1 MGRHSDIG
9 TDMQRGVLYAL
20 LAAVLFGASTPFAKV
35 LLTDTPPVLLA
46 GLLYGGS
53 GIGLSVWLT
62 LRPRLQPRR
71 RPPRVAWRKREAL
84 CLAGAIAVG
93 GVLAPV
99 MLMAGLERMP
109 AASASLLLN
118 MEGVF
123 TALLAWLVF
132 RENFDR
138 RILAGILAI
147 VAGGVVLAWPQRVA
161 LGGGEGAAWV
171 AGACA
176 CWALDNNL
184 TRTVSAGDPVVI
196 AALKGLAAGAV
207 DLGIAA
213 ALGAHW
219 PAGPRILAATLVG
232 LGGYGVSL
240 VLFVLAL
247 RHLGA
252 ARTGAYFA
260 TAPFIGA
267 AASILLFR
275 QMPGVIF
282 WIAAVL
288 MGAGVWLHLTERH
301 AHLHAHRQ
309 IRHAHSHVHDAHH
322 QHSHDLDWDGREPH
336 DHEHTH
342 LPLTHSHAHYPD
354 IHHRHEH

>member
-1 MGRHSDIG
+1 MGWLSDSG
-9 TDMQRGVLYAL
+9 SDMQRGVLYAL

-35 LLTDTPPVLLA
+35 LLSDTPPVLLA

-53 GIGLSVWLT
+53 GIGLGVWLA
-62 LRPRLQPRR
+62 LRPRRR
-71 RPPRVAWRKREAL
+71 RPVAAWRRSEAL
-84 CLAGAIAVG
+84 CLAGAVVAG
-93 GVLAPV
+93 GILGPV
-99 MLMAGLERMP
+99 MLLAGLERMP

-118 MEGVF
+118 MEGVL

-132 RENFDR
+132 RESLDR
-138 RILAGILAI
+138 RIFAGMLAI
-147 VAGGVVLAWPQRVA
+147 VTGGVVLAWPQRVA
-161 LGGGEGAAWV
+161 LGGGGAVWV

-176 CWALDNNL
+176 CWAMDNNL
-184 TRTVSAGDPVVI
+184 TRKVSAGDPVVI
-196 AALKGLAAGAV
+196 AALKGLIAAAV

-213 ALGAHW
+213 GFGAHW
-219 PAGPRILAATLVG
+219 PAGPRILAAALVG
-232 LGGYGVSL
+232 LAGYGVSL
-240 VLFVLAL
+240 ALFVLAL

-267 AASILLFR
+267 AASLVLFR

-282 WIAAVL
+282 WIAALL

-301 AHLHAHRQ
+301 AHLHTHGHM
-309 IRHAHSHVHDAHH
+309 RHAHGHAHDEHH
-322 QHSHDLDWDGREPH
+322 QHSHDFEWDGREPH
-336 DHEHTH
+336 YHEHAH
-342 LPLTHSHAHYPD
+342 QPLAHSHPHYPD

>member
-1 MGRHSDIG
+1 MGYLSDIG

-20 LAAVLFGASTPFAKV
+20 IAAVLFGASTPFAKV

-53 GIGLSVWLT
+53 GIGLGVWVA
-62 LRPRLQPRR
+62 LRPRRQH
-71 RPPRVAWRKREAL
+71 PRVTWRRSEVL

-93 GVLAPV
+93 GILGPV

-118 MEGVF
+118 MEGVL

-132 RENFDR
+132 RENLDR
-138 RILAGILAI
+138 RILAGMLAI
-147 VAGGVVLAWPQRVA
+147 VTGGVVLAWPQRVA
-161 LGGGEGAAWV
+161 LGGGEGATWI

-176 CWALDNNL
+176 CWAMDNNL
-184 TRTVSAGDPVVI
+184 THKVSAGDPVVI
-196 AALKGLAAGAV
+196 AALKGLIAGAV
-207 DLGIAA
+207 DLSIAA
-213 ALGAHW
+213 GFGAHW
-219 PAGPRILAATLVG
+219 PAGPQILVAALVG
-232 LGGYGVSL
+232 LAGYGVSL
-240 VLFVLAL
+240 ALFVLAL

-267 AASILLFR
+267 AASLLLFR
-275 QMPGVIF
+275 QMPGESF
-282 WIAAVL
+282 WIAALL

-301 AHLHAHRQ
+301 THLHTHGRM
-309 IRHAHSHVHDAHH
+309 RHAHSHAHDEHH
-322 QHSHDLDWDGREPH
+322 QHSHDFEWDGHEPH
-336 DHEHTH
+336 YHEHTH
-342 LPLTHSHAHYPD
+342 QPLAHSHVHYPD
-354 IHHRHEH
+354 IHHRHNH